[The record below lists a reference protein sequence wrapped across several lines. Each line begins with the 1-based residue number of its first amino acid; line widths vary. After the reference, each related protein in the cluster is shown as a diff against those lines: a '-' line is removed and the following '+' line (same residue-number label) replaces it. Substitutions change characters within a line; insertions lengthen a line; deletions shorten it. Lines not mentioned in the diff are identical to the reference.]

1 MRLAGIDYSLTSP
14 AICAFKGTEFNLKDC
29 RFSFLT
35 FENKYEVSDFKFKSF
50 VMEKGLSYPERYD
63 FISNWVIY
71 FLKTNRIKVA
81 FLEDYSYGSQGK
93 VFHIAENGGVLK
105 DKLWKAGIEYHL
117 IPPTVIKKHATG
129 KGNSN
134 KEIMEQFFLKETN
147 FNVRD
152 YLGMPEKSFNP
163 SSDIIDS
170 YYICKY
176 GAYYLDDRLE
186 DVQQTV

>member
-1 MRLAGIDYSLTSP
+1 MRVAGIDYSLTSP
-14 AICAFKGTEFNLKDC
+14 AICVFKGHNFKLDDC

-35 FENKYEVSDFKFKSF
+35 FDKKYEVSDFKFKSF
-50 VMEKGLSYPERYD
+50 MMEKGWAYPQRYD
-63 FISNWVIY
+63 YISSWVIY
-71 FLKTNRIKVA
+71 FLKTNKVNVA

-117 IPPTVIKKHATG
+117 VAPTVVKKFATG
-129 KGNSN
+129 KGNA
-134 KEIMEQFFLKETN
+134 KKDDMEDAFLEETN
-147 FNVRD
+147 FSVRE
-152 YLGMPEKSFNP
+152 YLQMPERSFNP

-176 GAYYLDDRLE
+176 GTFYLDAAL
-186 DVQQTV
+186 

>member
-1 MRLAGIDYSLTSP
+1 MRLAGVDYSLTSP
-14 AICAFKGTEFNLKDC
+14 AICAFKGTDFNLKDC
-29 RFSFLT
+29 RFSFLS
-35 FENKYEVSDFKFKSF
+35 FEQKYEISDFKFKSF
-50 VMEKGLSYPERYD
+50 IMERGLSYPERYD
-63 FISNWVIY
+63 FISNWVVY
-71 FLKTNRIKVA
+71 FLKTNRVKIV

-105 DKLWKAGIEYHL
+105 DKLWKEGIEYHL

-129 KGNSN
+129 KGNAN
-134 KEIMEQFFLKETN
+134 KQLMEEHFLKQTN

-170 YYICKY
+170 YFICKY
-176 GAYYLDDRLE
+176 GAYYLDDKIE
-186 DVQQTV
+186 KN

>member
-14 AICAFKGTEFNLKDC
+14 AICTFKGTEFNLKDC

-134 KEIMEQFFLKETN
+134 KEIMEQSFFKETN

-170 YYICKY
+170 YFICKY